1 MNCPE
6 SDEEPDILINPS
18 SLVTFALNQLIMYKL
33 IGDEKRYDK

>member
-1 MNCPE
+1 ME
-6 SDEEPDILINPS
+6 TDILINQS